1 MITAASVVL
10 DYPLVARSKSMAGA
24 GMTDAKLVDLLQEP
38 AQQRTMNRMKPTAT
52 RTATGNEKAARE
64 KTRRPSLSKLYI
76 IQYK

>member
-1 MITAASVVL
+1 
-10 DYPLVARSKSMAGA
+10 
-24 GMTDAKLVDLLQEP
+24 MTDAKLVDLLQEP